1 MKKYFFSLLFA
12 FGIYFLNAQTIND
25 IPIKD
30 IDVEYIQIIGTSL
43 PFTSKQDIVIDF
55 GRRSKYFKPK
65 TNIIIKDENGKTIDL
80 DSMIDALN
88 FLSNFGFELVSS
100 HGLFNQNLN
109 DRVNYFILRKK
120 K

>member
-12 FGIYFLNAQTIND
+12 FGSLFLNAQTIND

-30 IDVEYIQIIGTSL
+30 IDVEYIQITGKSVPLT
-43 PFTSKQDIVIDF
+43 TKQDISIDF
-55 GRRSKYFKPK
+55 GQRSKYFRPK
-65 TNIIIKDENGKTIDL
+65 TNMIKDENGKTIDFN
-80 DSMIDALN
+80 SMIDALN
-88 FLSNFGFELVSS
+88 YMSNFGFELVSS

-109 DRVNYFILRKK
+109 DRINYFILRKK